1 LKPTEFLAPFFFFL
15 LVRMM
20 FSLDEDSSSLLE
32 EDDDDD
38 DDDDESSKTLL
49 PFLFL
54 SFFNSSIIDSLG
66 DLGVDDLDD
75 LPPFFPY
82 DPKGCTFSPN
92 VTTSLSSIV
101 CSQRSMKLWL
111 I

>member
-32 EDDDDD
+32 EEEEE
-38 DDDDESSKTLL
+38 DDDDESKTLL

-66 DLGVDDLDD
+66 DLGVDNLDD

-92 VTTSLSSIV
+92 VTTSLSSII